1 MARFL
6 LDNYEAFHLLN
17 PMRAEVVK
25 LVDAVDS
32 KSTELRLMP
41 VRFRPS
47 APTQSKEKYP
57 KIEHSCSYISN
68 EHQAIIK
75 WSLLSF
81 YIAYIISTTYPVC
94 SLYRPTI

>member
-32 KSTELRLMP
+32 KSTDRDIMT
-41 VRFRPS
+41 VRVRPR
-47 APTQSKEKYP
+47 APS
-57 KIEHSCSYISN
+57 
-68 EHQAIIK
+68 
-75 WSLLSF
+75 
-81 YIAYIISTTYPVC
+81 
-94 SLYRPTI
+94 